1 MKILKPLLAAAAAI
15 MLSAQGL
22 NGETINAGSGS
33 YTTTFPGTDKAGRN
47 AVPQDCSYLTGN
59 AAGRPIPTNDWWSPK
74 LLSASPNNMFNYPI
88 GIKTLSSGL
97 DMQLTMQGQA
107 TAADVAMLVGLQ
119 GLNATP
125 KVSDY
130 SDWTVT
136 FDWNDGTRHMN
147 AIVGIGMPMVYFSR
161 SGGGDVTLTFLG
173 EATIKG
179 NILIV
184 TSGYNRAS
192 YAAYAPKGAT
202 WKVNGTTATTDLAG
216 KDYWTVA
223 LLPQDGDV
231 VKVASRWA
239 GNAFAFPSDT
249 RVDWSY
255 SPENGTVVTT
265 YKVSVDNKEENASPL
280 LGLLPHQWTNV
291 SAPLAFDDA
300 SYSTVRGEMK
310 MLCADSFTTTLKFHG
325 IIPTLPNVLKNDPD
339 FSIDRLRSLVNEVI
353 EDNGLDPWTDSYND
367 GQLLNRL
374 VQTARIADEAG
385 LADESLKLRTL
396 IRERLEDWLSYTPGE
411 VAFLFYYHKPYG
423 TLLGYP
429 AGHGQDG
436 NINDHHFHWG
446 YLIGAAAYLAQHDA
460 DWKAKWAPMVNL
472 LVRDAASADREDPL
486 FPYQRAFSPYAGHC
500 WANGFGTS
508 GPGNDQESTSEAM
521 QFHTNL
527 LHWAE
532 VTGNKRLR
540 DQAVYMYVTEVS
552 AADEYWF
559 DKKHRNFADSY
570 GHFIASRVFTNGYDY
585 ENFWGGGAAG
595 SLGIE
600 IYPMH
605 AGSFYLMNDPRWSK
619 RYWDTMTNETG
630 ILSKQDNPNIWYD
643 TWWKF
648 LAMID
653 ADKAISLYN
662 DYQGRT
668 LKFGESQAHTYQWLY
683 AMRTLGR
690 PNQTLISSLP
700 TAVVFDTED
709 KRTYV
714 AQNYADEAIEV
725 SFSDGF
731 VMNVPANTLATST
744 GDNPDEWIDL
754 NDPDNPDNPNNPDN
768 PDNPGDGSCSYMS
781 TAGSQGTTF
790 NGPYT
795 ITFITKGNSIEVRA
809 KFDGSYTG
817 LVPAYLW
824 NYTDGFAETQ
834 MSPVAGE
841 PQLFSAIITNCI
853 ASKPVK
859 IAVKIAYAGGMSVTE
874 EYNYTLG
881 QNCGSSGIG
890 SVLANDIRLITT
902 QGGITAEAIG
912 SAVLTAYSI
921 DGRSIAMIPFDGS
934 YTLATSSWQ
943 QGVYLVKITA
953 ADGTSR
959 TFSITR

>member
-1 MKILKPLLAAAAAI
+1 MRIIKLSLVAAATISFATPAI
-15 MLSAQGL
+15 S
-22 NGETINAGSGS
+22 GETINAGSGS
-33 YTTTFPGTDKAGRN
+33 YTTAFPGVDKAGRN
-47 AVPQDCSYLTGN
+47 AVPRDCDYLTGN
-59 AAGRPIPTNDWWSPK
+59 AVGRPIPTNDWWSPK
-74 LLSASPNNMFNYPI
+74 LLSASPDNMFNYPM

-97 DMQLTMQGQA
+97 DLQLTLPGQA
-107 TAADVAMLVGLQ
+107 TAADVGMLVGLR
-119 GLNATP
+119 GLNAVP

-136 FDWNDGTRHMN
+136 FDWDDGMRHMN
-147 AIVGIGMPMVYFSR
+147 AVVGIGMPMAYFTR
-161 SGGGDVTLTFLG
+161 TGGSDVTLSFMG
-173 EATIKG
+173 HATVSD

-184 TSGYNRAS
+184 TSGYNKAR

-202 WKVNGTTATTDLAG
+202 WRVNGTTATTDLAG

-223 LLPQDGDV
+223 LLPDSGD
-231 VKVASRWA
+231 AATIAARWA
-239 GNAFAFPSDT
+239 GNAFAFPSGT
-249 RVDWSY
+249 CADWQYAPST
-255 SPENGTVVTT
+255 GTVTTT
-265 YKVSVDNKEENASPL
+265 YSVTVDHKEGNGAPL
-280 LGLLPHQWTNV
+280 MGLLPHQWANITGPV
-291 SAPLAFDDA
+291 AFDDA

-310 MLCADSFTTTLKFHG
+310 MLCADSFTTSLKFHG
-325 IIPTLPNVLKNDPD
+325 IIPTLPNVLKDDPD
-339 FSIDRLRSLVNEVI
+339 FSISRLKALVNEVI

-385 LADESLKLRTL
+385 LGDESGRLRTL
-396 IRERLEDWLSYTPGE
+396 IRERLENWLTYTPGE

-460 DWKAKWAPMVNL
+460 SWKARWAPMIDL
-472 LVRDAASADREDPL
+472 LVRDAASADRNDPL

-532 VTGNKRLR
+532 VTGNTRLR
-540 DQAVYMYVTEVS
+540 DQAVYMYVSEVS

-559 DKKHRNFADSY
+559 DKKHRNFASTY

-605 AGSFYLMNDPRWSK
+605 AGSFYLMNDPRWAK
-619 RYWDTMTNETG
+619 RYWDTMTTETG

-643 TWWKF
+643 TWWKY

-668 LKFGESQAHTYQWLY
+668 LKFGVSQAHTYQWLH

-690 PNQTLISSLP
+690 PNQSLTSTLP
-700 TAVVFDTED
+700 TAVAFDTRD

-714 AQNYADEAIEV
+714 AQNYTGEAVEV
-725 SFSDGF
+725 KFSDGF
-731 VMNVPANTLATST
+731 AMNVPAFTLATAT
-744 GDNPDEWIDL
+744 GVNPDEWIDL
-754 NDPDNPDNPNNPDN
+754 NDPEDPEDPENPE
-768 PDNPGDGSCSYMS
+768 NPGDGSCSYVS
-781 TAGSQGTTF
+781 TVGSQGTTF

-795 ITFITKGNSIEVRA
+795 ITFTTRGNSVEVLA
-809 KFDGSYTG
+809 KFEGVYTG

-824 NYTDGFAETQ
+824 NYTDGFTETQ

-841 PQLFSAIITNCI
+841 SQVYSATISDCTT
-853 ASKPVK
+853 STPVRV
-859 IAVKIAYAGGMSVTE
+859 AVKIAYAGGMSVTDE
-874 EYNYTLG
+874 FSYTLG
-881 QNCGSSGIG
+881 QNCTPSGIDA
-890 SVLANDIRLITT
+890 SAAADIRLIT
-902 QGGITAEAIG
+902 GEGYITAEAPG
-912 SAVLTAYSI
+912 RAVMTAYGI
-921 DGRSIAMIPFDGS
+921 DGRSMAVIPFVDS
-934 YTLATSSWQ
+934 CTLITSPWPR
-943 QGVYLVKITA
+943 GVYVVTVTA
-953 ADGTSR
+953 ADGASR